1 MSYHVISCHIIGANI
16 SDGDY
21 HEKVKDFT
29 ELPQIDSH
37 GRRKMVEEEEATE
50 DSLTVMLL
58 IHQLHEQRNTQNN
71 FLIYTLI
78 SSDPSREISK
88 MTNYDGK
95 GKRSLNSGIMMC
107 SELKN
112 AIEETCI
119 NERTT

>member
-1 MSYHVISCHIIGANI
+1 M
-16 SDGDY
+16 
-21 HEKVKDFT
+21 
-29 ELPQIDSH
+29 
-37 GRRKMVEEEEATE
+37 EEEEATE

-95 GKRSLNSGIMMC
+95 GKRS
-107 SELKN
+107 
-112 AIEETCI
+112 
-119 NERTT
+119 

>member
-1 MSYHVISCHIIGANI
+1 
-16 SDGDY
+16 
-21 HEKVKDFT
+21 
-29 ELPQIDSH
+29 
-37 GRRKMVEEEEATE
+37 MVEEEATE

-95 GKRSLNSGIMMC
+95 RKAFFKQRNYDVQRT
-107 SELKN
+107 
-112 AIEETCI
+112 EE
-119 NERTT
+119 RH

>member
-1 MSYHVISCHIIGANI
+1 MSCHIIGANI

-37 GRRKMVEEEEATE
+37 GRRKMEEEEEATE

-95 GKRSLNSGIMMC
+95 GRRSLTA
-107 SELKN
+107 EL
-112 AIEETCI
+112 
-119 NERTT
+119 

>member
-1 MSYHVISCHIIGANI
+1 MR
-16 SDGDY
+16 
-21 HEKVKDFT
+21 KVKDFT

-37 GRRKMVEEEEATE
+37 GRRKMVEEEEEATE

-119 NERTT
+119 NERMT

>member
-1 MSYHVISCHIIGANI
+1 MSCHIIGANI

-37 GRRKMVEEEEATE
+37 GRRKMVEEEEEEATE

>member
-1 MSYHVISCHIIGANI
+1 MSYHIIGANI

-21 HEKVKDFT
+21 HQKVKDFT

-37 GRRKMVEEEEATE
+37 GRRKMEEEEEEEATE

-95 GKRSLNSGIMMC
+95 AFFNSGIMMC